1 MSRNVSYIVI
11 ADRNRHVREF
21 LRREFLKDGYR
32 VQLARDGFDLIN
44 ILRAEDRPDLIVLDL
59 DLPYMAGFV
68 LQEIL
73 FRQNSGLP
81 IIIHGM
87 TEENENNPL
96 IKGAK
101 YQLEKSGNPG
111 GLKEAVSQVL
121 RECHCLKNKDLS

>member
-1 MSRNVSYIVI
+1 MNRNVSYIVI

-32 VQLARDGFDLIN
+32 VQLAQDGFDLIN

-81 IIIHGM
+81 IIIHGL
-87 TEENENNPL
+87 TEENEINPL
-96 IKGAK
+96 INGARHL
-101 YQLEKSGNPG
+101 LEKSGNPAR
-111 GLKEAVSQVL
+111 LKEAVSQVL
-121 RECHCLKNKDLS
+121 LECGCTKNGRVS